1 MNTQQN
7 TDQLKNSFNTKF
19 NQVCNDTMIK
29 GFETLTKS
37 GWVHLEEELK
47 LAFSKFVSDFKDS
60 LQTSPALLSLIKQ
73 DSHVPAKRDIFI
85 SYYWGQKPQYIHK
98 EKALSLCNSL
108 KKKYTVWLDQ
118 NDFGIHPTV
127 AQDLSHAIDDCS
139 LLICLLTKEYCSS
152 NNCKG
157 EFTWALNYR
166 KPIIAVLLD
175 PIETLDRD
183 IKFYIMQRSYFE
195 SRKSSPTLDSNWG
208 NLNVSSLLTDILK
221 RIEIE
226 LHQTPATRTNPNL
239 MPNSM

>member
-7 TDQLKNSFNTKF
+7 TDQLRNLFNTKF
-19 NQVCNDTMIK
+19 NQVCNDTKVK

-37 GWVHLEEELK
+37 GWVHLEKELK
-47 LAFSKFVSDFKDS
+47 SAFGKFVSDFKDS

-73 DSHVPAKRDIFI
+73 DSHVPPKRDIFI
-85 SYYWGQKPQYIHK
+85 SYNWGPQYIHQ
-98 EKALSLCNSL
+98 EKALNLCKSLQNN
-108 KKKYTVWLDQ
+108 KYTVWLDQ
-118 NDFGIHPTV
+118 NDFGIQPTV
-127 AQDLSHAIDDCS
+127 AQDLTHAIEDSS

-152 NNCKG
+152 ANCKG

-166 KPIIAVLLD
+166 KSIIAVLLD

-183 IKFYIMQRSYFE
+183 IRFNIMQKIYFE
-195 SRKSSPTLDSNWG
+195 SRKSSPTLDSNWS
-208 NLNVSSLLTDILK
+208 NLNASSLLTDIFK

-226 LHQTPATRTNPNL
+226 LRPTTAGINPNL